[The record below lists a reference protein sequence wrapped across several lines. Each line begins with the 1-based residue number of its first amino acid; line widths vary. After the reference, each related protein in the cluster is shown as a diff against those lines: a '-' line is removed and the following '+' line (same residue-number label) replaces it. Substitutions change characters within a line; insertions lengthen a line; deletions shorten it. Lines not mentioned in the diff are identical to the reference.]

1 MSRRV
6 AITGLGAVS
15 PFGVGAEALWDA
27 LLEGRTAIA
36 PIRAFDASGFN
47 CRLGAE
53 IPDGFSIRDHV
64 PKSYRKA
71 TKVMARDIE
80 MAVAAAN
87 AAVRDAGL
95 LTKAILEE
103 GQTPTYPAQRVGCN
117 IGAGF
122 IIAEINELT
131 AALDTARDDSGGFSY
146 AAWGETGM
154 NNLTPLW
161 MLKYLPNMLS
171 CHVTILH
178 DAQGPSNTITCSEA
192 SGLLSIGE
200 SRAIIERGHA
210 DVCFSGSAES
220 KMSPLGLARAE
231 YAGRIG
237 VTGAD
242 VAPEA
247 AVRPYDASAPG
258 GVLGEGG
265 GIVVLEELESARA
278 RDARVYA
285 EIAGFGAGQ
294 SPARSADPERRAI
307 GLTYAIQN
315 ALQDAALDPGDIDA
329 ILPGAFGA
337 PEADHEEA
345 TALRAVFG
353 DRLAEI
359 PLITVTPN
367 IGNTLAG
374 NGGLAACVAS
384 LAIHRQT
391 LPARLHAGTPS
402 EDLQAG
408 AVALRDARL
417 GHVLVCTTAL
427 AGQNAALILRK
438 PA

>member
-1 MSRRV
+1 MPRRV

-27 LLEGRTAIA
+27 LIEGRTAIA
-36 PIRAFDASGFN
+36 PIRAFDASGFH
-47 CRLGAE
+47 CCLGAE
-53 IPDGFSIRDHV
+53 LPDGFSIRDHV

-87 AAVRDAGL
+87 AAIRDAGL
-95 LTKAILEE
+95 LTKAVLEE
-103 GQTPTYPAQRVGCN
+103 GQSPTYPPQRMGCN
-117 IGAGF
+117 VGAGF

-131 AALDTARDDSGGFSY
+131 AALDTARGPAGGFSY
-146 AAWGETGM
+146 EAWGESGM
-154 NNLTPLW
+154 HNLTPLW
-161 MLKYLPNMLS
+161 MLKYLPNMLA

-200 SRAIIERGHA
+200 SRAVIERGHA
-210 DVCFSGSAES
+210 DACFSGSAES
-220 KMSPLGLARAE
+220 KISPLGLIRAE
-231 YAGRIG
+231 HAGRIG
-237 VTGAD
+237 HTGAD
-242 VAPEA
+242 VSPGA
-247 AVRPYDASAPG
+247 AVRPYDPTAPG

-265 GIVVLEELESARA
+265 GIVILESLESARE
-278 RDARVYA
+278 RGARVYA

-294 SPARSADPERRAI
+294 SPSRTADPQTHAI
-307 GLTYAIQN
+307 GLTYAIEN
-315 ALQDAALDPGDIDA
+315 ALRDAGIGPDDIDA

-337 PEADHEEA
+337 PEPDLEEA

-353 DRLAEI
+353 QRLRDI
-359 PLITVTPN
+359 PLITITPN

-384 LAIHRQT
+384 MALHRQT
-391 LPARLHAGTPS
+391 LPARIHAGTPPQ
-402 EDLQAG
+402 DLQAG
-408 AVALRDARL
+408 ATPHRDAPLR
-417 GHVLVCTTAL
+417 HVLVCTTAL
-427 AGQNAALILRK
+427 AGQNAALVLRR
-438 PA
+438 PE